1 MTCRCC
7 GQPLQPWEADFCEG
21 CAPLFIESEDFFRIL
36 ENTLLT
42 VRQTADIVSTRDK

>member
-7 GQPLQPWEADFCEG
+7 GQPLQPWEADFCER
-21 CAPLFIESEDFFRIL
+21 CAPLFIESKDFFRIL